1 MKQLTL
7 CSKTN
12 NKKNLEGKENS
23 MENEEGK
30 VIIVYKEEGG
40 NYRANITYKMKKSTL
55 KRVLKLVK
63 EIIFVMLQK
72 HRTK

>member
-1 MKQLTL
+1 
-7 CSKTN
+7 
-12 NKKNLEGKENS
+12 